1 MQTIVLILI
10 MLTYACKER
19 TFNNPIDPLYI
30 DSSDNGKSG
39 CMDEAACNYN
49 PDANVG
55 DNSCIFNLDVCG
67 VCGGDGSNCAGDW
80 NVYYDVSDPI
90 GGFQFNIENGS
101 ILSASGG
108 AAEAA
113 GYTLSSSATTVIGFS
128 IAGGT
133 IPGGNG
139 ILVGLQLEGESE
151 LTCVTNLIVSDT
163 GGIALDAVVVNCN
176 KIKYPN

>member
-1 MQTIVLILI
+1 MRNFPITYLIAVIVFFILG
-10 MLTYACKER
+10 CESS
-19 TFNNPIDPLYI
+19 NN
-30 DSSDNGKSG
+30 SSGPNEVRGCLDNT
-39 CMDEAACNYN
+39 ACNFKSN
-49 PDANVG
+49 ATVNDG
-55 DNSCIFNLDVCG
+55 SCAYENDVCG
-67 VCGGDGSNCAGDW
+67 VCGGDGSTCAGDW
-80 NVYYDVSDPI
+80 NVYYDVSVPI

-108 AAEAA
+108 AAEEA

-133 IPGGNG
+133 IPEGDG

-151 LTCVTNLIVSDT
+151 LTCVSNLIISDT

-176 KIKYPN
+176 TIKYPN